1 VDDDAAQKVCE
12 QGSLVV
18 IKRGEVAHLR
28 LVRDPVQLSQQ
39 GLRRIIQSD
48 DLASTVSRVAVA
60 PQKTGELEIVEI
72 PDKVTA
78 VQS

>member
-1 VDDDAAQKVCE
+1 MDDDAAQKVCE